1 MFEAQLLHI
10 DYKIIYI
17 YQKLR
22 RVGRRG
28 GTLSG
33 EKFFLENPKIRA
45 MRKSI
50 RTRAE
55 GGSDNTP
62 AAASSQTDKY
72 GLSKEFLSE

>member
-1 MFEAQLLHI
+1 MN
-10 DYKIIYI
+10 YKIVYA
-17 YQKLR
+17 YQKRR

-50 RTRAE
+50 RTQTE
-55 GGSDNTP
+55 GGSDNTS
-62 AAASSQTDKY
+62 AAASSQIEKC